1 MGVPLNNV
9 ETQNEY
15 TEATTLDANFPVCTR
30 LNIDVYNQSIFWQI
44 RVSPVA
50 VARSGSWQDEVFMGP
65 SSRTIQR
72 RFITGARVRS
82 AIAGQP
88 AKVTLEG
95 VTPGET
101 GESV

>member
-9 ETQNEY
+9 ETANEY
-15 TEATTLDANFPVCTR
+15 TPATTLDPQAVFTR

-44 RVSPVA
+44 RVHPTA
-50 VARSGSWQDEVFMGP
+50 VAGQGTWLDEVFMGP

-82 AIAGQP
+82 AVAGKP
-88 AKVTLEG
+88 AMVTLEG

-101 GESV
+101 GEAV

>member
-9 ETQNEY
+9 ETSNEY
-15 TEATTLDANFPVCTR
+15 TPANTLDSMPACTR
-30 LNIDVYNQSIFWQI
+30 LNIDVFNQAIFWQI
-44 RVSPVA
+44 RISPVP
-50 VARSGSWQDEVFMGP
+50 VERSGTWTDEIFMGP

-82 AIAGQP
+82 AVAGKP
-88 AKVTLEG
+88 ANVTLEG

-101 GESV
+101 GEQV